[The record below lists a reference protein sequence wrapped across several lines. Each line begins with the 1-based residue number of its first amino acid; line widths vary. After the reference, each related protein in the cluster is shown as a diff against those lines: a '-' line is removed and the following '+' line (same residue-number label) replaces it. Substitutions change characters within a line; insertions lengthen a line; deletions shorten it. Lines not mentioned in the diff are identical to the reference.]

1 MLTLFT
7 PRLIRTHTGIL
18 PIRLHIRQQFPP
30 PIRHDI
36 KPESNAA
43 VADYGQLLKR
53 IVRTGIVEDVHVI
66 AQWQRLSDQLERS
79 GYPADDF
86 VVTAFADALRNA
98 RLIER

>member
-1 MLTLFT
+1 MSEYDLSIANN
-7 PRLIRTHTGIL
+7 R
-18 PIRLHIRQQFPP
+18 
-30 PIRHDI
+30 
-36 KPESNAA
+36 
-43 VADYGQLLKR
+43 QLLKR